1 MKLAGL
7 TSENNLRQMGSAD
20 EGKGGTCAERSN
32 NDANT

>member
-7 TSENNLRQMGSAD
+7 TSEDNLRQMGSAD
-20 EGKGGTCAERSN
+20 ESKGGTRAKRSN